1 MHPPKKKLFLLDAM
15 ALIYRAHFAFIKN
28 TRINSKG
35 MGTGAILGFT
45 NTLVE
50 IINKEAPTHLAV
62 AFDTSAPTFRHQAFK
77 AYKAHR
83 EAQPED
89 ITLAIPYV
97 KKIVRAFQ
105 IPVLEKE
112 GYEADDIIGTLSRQ
126 AAKEDFLV
134 YMMTPDKDFAQLV
147 DDHIL
152 LYKPAFMGNG
162 VVVLG
167 KKEVL
172 AQWGINR
179 VDQVR
184 DILGLQGDVADNIPG
199 IPGIGAKTAQ
209 KLIQTFGSVENLIAN
224 VDQLQG
230 KLRENVH
237 TYGQQ
242 GMLSKE
248 LATIHTNVPLAF
260 ELEKSYY
267 QGPDEIRL
275 KTLLHELEFRTLLQR
290 LFGEAIVPAGQQAIT
305 QTTLFEKPAKAPAAS
320 EAPLPPSLLASL
332 ATTPHQYHLIDTP
345 TLRKD
350 LIKYLARQEVVCF
363 DTETTSLD
371 PHQATLLGIAFAY
384 YPGEAYYVPI
394 PDDKAAAKQI
404 VQEFKEV
411 LENTMICKIGQNL
424 KYDISVLHRY
434 GVEVNTPLFDTML
447 AHYLL
452 VPDMRHNLNVMAAQY
467 LHYTPLPIE
476 ALIGPKGKI
485 QKNMQTVDLVLVKDY
500 AGEDADITLQ
510 IYQKL
515 VPEIASQGLEKLLYE
530 VELPLV
536 NVLAAMEQTGIK
548 VDTEVLAALS
558 ANMAQESQMLAQAIY
573 ALAGEAFNI
582 ASPKQLGDILFGKLQ
597 LSEKPKKTQTGQYA
611 TGEEVLQALAKG
623 HPIVDKI
630 MEYRELQKL
639 KSTYVDALPTM
650 VSPVDGMI
658 HTSYNQAVAS
668 TGRLSSTHP
677 NLQNIPIRT
686 EKGRAIRSA
695 FVPRS
700 TDHLLLSADYSQI
713 ELRIMASFAQD
724 STMMAAFQAGKDI
737 HQATASQLFKVPI
750 ESVTNDMRRQAKT
763 ANFGIIY
770 GISPFGLAQRLNIA
784 RSEAAALIQA
794 YFKEFPAIKAYMDT
808 SVAKAQVQGYVTTLL
823 GRKRELRD
831 INSKNAVLRGFAE
844 RNAINTPI
852 QGTAAEMIKLA
863 MIHIH
868 DWMQKKHLRSRM
880 VLQVHDELVF
890 DAHQEEISL
899 LQQHIPTMMREAL
912 PLEVPIEVDLKVG
925 PNWLESLDQDQYS
938 TTKTAPK

>member
-1 MHPPKKKLFLLDAM
+1 MPRNKLFLLDAM
-15 ALIYRAHFAFIKN
+15 ALIYRAHFAFSKN
-28 TRINSKG
+28 PRINAKG
-35 MGTGAILGFT
+35 MNTSAVLGFA

-50 IINKEAPTHLAV
+50 LINKEAPTHLVV
-62 AFDTSAPTFRHQAFK
+62 AFDTAAPTFRHHAFE

-97 KKIVRAFQ
+97 KKIVHAFQ
-105 IPVLEKE
+105 IPILEKE
-112 GYEADDIIGTLSRQ
+112 GYEADDIIGTLAKK
-126 AAKEDFLV
+126 AAQENFTV

-147 DDHIL
+147 DDHIY
-152 LYKPAFMGNG
+152 LYKPAFLGNKAT
-162 VVVLG
+162 VLG
-167 KKEVL
+167 KEEVL
-172 AQWGINR
+172 AQWGIDR

-184 DILGLQGDVADNIPG
+184 DILGLQGDAVDNIPG
-199 IPGIGAKTAQ
+199 IPTIGAKTAQ
-209 KLIQTFGSVENLIAN
+209 RLIHTFGSIENLVAN
-224 VDQLQG
+224 SEQLQG

-237 TYGQQ
+237 TYAQQ

-248 LATIHTNVPLAF
+248 LATIHTSVPLAF
-260 ELEKSYY
+260 ELAQSYY

-275 KTLLHELEFRTLLQR
+275 KALLHELEFRTLLQR
-290 LFGEAIVPAGQQAIT
+290 LFGEAINPAGQQAIT
-305 QTTLFEKPAKAPAAS
+305 QTTLFAKPAKAPAAS
-320 EAPLPPSLLASL
+320 EVPSLPSLLASL

-345 TLRKD
+345 TLRQD
-350 LIKYLARQEVVCF
+350 LIKYLALQEVVCF

-394 PDDKAAAKQI
+394 PDDQAAAKQM
-404 VQEFKEV
+404 VQEFKAV
-411 LENTMICKIGQNL
+411 LENKMICKIGQNL

-434 GVEVNTPLFDTML
+434 GVAVNTPLFDTML

-452 VPDMRHNLNVMAAQY
+452 VPDMRHNLNVMAARY

-476 ALIGPKGKI
+476 ALIGPKGKT
-485 QKNMQTVDLVLVKDY
+485 QKNMQAVDLVLVKEY

-510 IYQKL
+510 VYQKL
-515 VPEIASQGLEKLLYE
+515 VPEIAAQGLEKLLYE

-573 ALAGEAFNI
+573 ALAGETFNI
-582 ASPKQLGDILFGKLQ
+582 ASPKQLGDILFGKLK
-597 LSEKPKKTQTGQYA
+597 LAEKPKKTQTGQYA
-611 TGEEVLQALAKG
+611 TGEEVLQALAKR

-686 EKGRAIRSA
+686 EKGRAIRKA

-724 STMMAAFQAGKDI
+724 PSMMAAFQAGKDI
-737 HQATASQLFKVPI
+737 HQATASQLFRVPI

-808 SVAKAQVQGYVTTLL
+808 IVAKAQVQGYVTTLL

-831 INSKNAVLRGFAE
+831 INSRNAVLRGFAE

-938 TTKTAPK
+938 ATRTAPK